1 MTWNEN
7 NGASINERIAET
19 FYGEK
24 MREEELK
31 KRTRDGLLH
40 RLGGALSPVQVL
52 YSSIDEL
59 KKMEE
64 KRKKKFEGVSTGYAL
79 PVDGKDPGETPMRD
93 FISRQEYLKQNMC
106 KLNDKKMI
114 PGVNACS
121 ATPIDNRKLSP
132 KTYAKLREL
141 LKMKEGYDENAY
153 KPIGDDVW
161 TIGYGHTKN
170 VKPGDKITKEE
181 AEKLFEEDMKE
192 HLDSL
197 KHVKTRLTENQKA
210 ALGSLIYN
218 IGGTKFYH
226 SKMLK
231 KLNANDIKGAADEFD
246 DFIKKNNKI
255 INGLIDRRKSE
266 KELFLT
272 PDED

>member
-1 MTWNEN
+1 MTP
-7 NGASINERIAET
+7 I
-19 FYGEK
+19 
-24 MREEELK
+24 
-31 KRTRDGLLH
+31 
-40 RLGGALSPVQVL
+40 
-52 YSSIDEL
+52 
-59 KKMEE
+59 
-64 KRKKKFEGVSTGYAL
+64 
-79 PVDGKDPGETPMRD
+79 RD
-93 FISRQEYLKQNMC
+93 FNSRQEYLEQNMC
-106 KLNDKKMI
+106 KLDDKKTI
-114 PGVNACS
+114 PGVNASS
-121 ATPIDNRKLSP
+121 ATPIDNRELSP
-132 KTYAKLREL
+132 KTYAKLRKL
-141 LKMKEGYDENAY
+141 LEINEGFEETAY
-153 KPIGDDVW
+153 RKRDDVW

-170 VKPGDKITKEE
+170 VKPGDKITKEQ

-246 DFIKKNNKI
+246 DFIKQKGEI
-255 INGLIDRRKSE
+255 LDSLIDRRKGE

-272 PDED
+272 PDKD